1 MQEACVDLKKLS
13 RGDQIIG
20 ASGILLLIFSFLPW
34 FKIEIDLGPFGDSSA
49 SANGWD
55 YFLTG
60 IIPVLLGLIMV
71 AHVALT
77 NFSPQTKLPTLPVT
91 WGQIHMGAGGLAA
104 LLVILRLLI
113 GEDDPVDRSY
123 GLFLATLAAIGLAVG
138 GYFKMKEPD
147 RSATPPTSF

>member
-1 MQEACVDLKKLS
+1 MDLKKLS
-13 RGDQIIG
+13 QGDQIIG
-20 ASGILLLIFSFLPW
+20 ASAILLLIFSFLPW

-60 IIPVLLGLIMV
+60 IVPVLLGLIMV
-71 AHVALT
+71 AHVAIT

-91 WGQIHMGAGGLAA
+91 WGQIDMGAGGLAA
-104 LLVILRLLI
+104 ILVILRLLI
-113 GEDDPVDRSY
+113 GEDDPVKRSY

-138 GYFKMKEPD
+138 GFFKMKEPE
-147 RSATPPTSF
+147 RTSAPPTSF

>member
-1 MQEACVDLKKLS
+1 MDLKKLS
-13 RGDQIIG
+13 QGDQIIG

-49 SANGWD
+49 TANGWD

-60 IIPVLLGLIMV
+60 IVPVLLGLIMV
-71 AHVALT
+71 AHVAIT

-91 WGQIHMGAGGLAA
+91 WGQVHMGLGGLAA
-104 LLVILRLLI
+104 ILVVLRLLI
-113 GEDDPVDRSY
+113 GEDDPVKRSY

-138 GYFKMKEPD
+138 GFFKMKEPE
-147 RSATPPTSF
+147 RTTAPPTAF

>member
-1 MQEACVDLKKLS
+1 MDLKKLS
-13 RGDQIIG
+13 QGDQIIG

-34 FKIEIDLGPFGDSSA
+34 FKLDIDLGPFGGSSA

-60 IIPVLLGLIMV
+60 IVPVLLGLIMV
-71 AHVALT
+71 AHVAIT

-104 LLVILRLLI
+104 LLVVLRLLI
-113 GEDDPVDRSY
+113 GEDDPVKRSY

-138 GYFKMKEPD
+138 GFFKMKEPE
-147 RSATPPTSF
+147 RTSAPPTSF

>member
-1 MQEACVDLKKLS
+1 VDLKKLS

-34 FKIEIDLGPFGDSSA
+34 FKLEIDFGLGSTSA
-49 SANGWD
+49 TANGWD

-60 IIPVLLGLIMV
+60 IVPVLLGLIMV
-71 AHVALT
+71 AHVAIT
-77 NFSPQTKLPTLPVT
+77 NFSPQTKLPALPVT
-91 WGQIHMGAGGLAA
+91 WGQIHMGAGALAA

-138 GYFKMKEPD
+138 GFFKMKEPE